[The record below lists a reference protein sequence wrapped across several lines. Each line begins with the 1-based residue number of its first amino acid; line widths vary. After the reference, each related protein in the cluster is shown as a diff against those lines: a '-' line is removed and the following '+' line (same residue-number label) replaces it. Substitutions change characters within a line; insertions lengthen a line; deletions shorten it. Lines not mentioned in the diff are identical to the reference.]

1 MLVYQRVKGTV
12 VLLPNIEKKTC
23 RLSLDPPGQMW
34 DAFQEDHLNW
44 MFRSHPQKICKILL
58 MWVKKN
64 AINNPPV
71 ITVFIGG
78 MVPIPCHGWFMA
90 LFYPHHM
97 CGKLCFDLF
106 RENPRRIAT

>member
-44 MFRSHPQKICKILL
+44 MFRSHPPKDMYNFTNVGKKKCNKQSPSHHRFYRWYGSHSLS
-58 MWVKKN
+58 WVVYG
-64 AINNPPV
+64 IVLPTSYV
-71 ITVFIGG
+71 
-78 MVPIPCHGWFMA
+78 W
-90 LFYPHHM
+90 
-97 CGKLCFDLF
+97 
-106 RENPRRIAT
+106 